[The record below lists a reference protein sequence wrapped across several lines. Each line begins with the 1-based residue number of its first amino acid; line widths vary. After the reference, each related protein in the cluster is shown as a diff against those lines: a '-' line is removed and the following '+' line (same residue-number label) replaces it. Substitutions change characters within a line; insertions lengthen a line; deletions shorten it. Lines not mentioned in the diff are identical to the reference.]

1 MNPQLTILGLG
12 PGNPKHRTIETVEIL
27 AAAES
32 ILFRTLIHP
41 GLESFAGDPRV
52 SSCDDLY
59 EFGETFDEVY
69 SSIVERVLSKAQLS
83 PIVYAV
89 PGHPL
94 VGERTV
100 AAILDQ
106 ARELKI
112 NSRVVSGI
120 SAIDVVATTLA
131 VDPMA
136 SEAQIIDATEL
147 QRFVESGPFNG
158 ALPDIS
164 PLHPVLLCQVYSS
177 AIASAAKL
185 ALCRIFPDEHF
196 VRIVTAAGIDTEVSV
211 VECQLFELDRAAVNH
226 LTSVWIDPMAKLES
240 TRWPLTLQ
248 HIVAR
253 LRAPDGCPWDRE
265 QTYETLRSTAIEEA
279 YEVAEA
285 IDSGDLDNLAEELGD
300 LLLHVAMQAQIAE
313 EAGDFSIGDVYDHV
327 NRKLVRRHPHVFG
340 SVIAE
345 TPDKVIET
353 WESVKAS
360 ERVAR
365 GQSPVAT
372 ADPYDRL
379 PKAMPVLHRVTKIA
393 RKRQT
398 EPIAA
403 DGDKLGDALLAL
415 VENVVRAGLDPEIEL
430 ERAYRR
436 NAARSAQE

>member
-1 MNPQLTILGLG
+1 MTPQLTILGLG
-12 PGNPKHRTIETVEIL
+12 PGNPKHRTVEAVEIL
-27 AAAES
+27 AEAES

-41 GLESFAGDPRV
+41 GLEAFAGDPRV
-52 SSCDDLY
+52 TTCDDLY
-59 EFGETFDEVY
+59 ESGETFDEVY
-69 SSIVERVLSKAQLS
+69 ASIVDRVLGRARVAPL
-83 PIVYAV
+83 VFAV

-100 AAILDQ
+100 AIILKSAKDSG
-106 ARELKI
+106 I
-112 NSRVVSGI
+112 PTRVVSGV
-120 SAIDVVATTLA
+120 SAIDVIATTLS

-136 SEAQIIDATEL
+136 SEVQIIDATEL
-147 QRFVESGPFNG
+147 QRFVEGEPFNG
-158 ALPDIS
+158 ALPEIS

-185 ALCRIFPDEHF
+185 ALNRVFPDEHP
-196 VRIVTAAGIDTEVSV
+196 VQIVTAAGFHAGESV
-211 VECQLFELDRAAVNH
+211 EACQLFELDRVAVNH
-226 LTSVWIDPMAKLES
+226 LTSVWIEPMSRMEP

-253 LRAPDGCPWDRE
+253 LRAPDGCPWDRK
-265 QTYETLRSTAIEEA
+265 QTYESLRSTAIEEA

-340 SVIAE
+340 SVSAE
-345 TPDKVIET
+345 TPEKVIET
-353 WESVKAS
+353 WDAVKAS
-360 ERVAR
+360 ERLAR
-365 GQSPVAT
+365 GETNSSSK
-372 ADPYDRL
+372 DPYDKL
-379 PKAMPVLHRVTKIA
+379 PKAMPVLHRVSKVV
-393 RKRQT
+393 RKRSDS
-398 EPIAA
+398 PISA

-415 VENVVRAGLDPEIEL
+415 VENVVRAGLDPEVEL

-436 NAARSAQE
+436 NSAENAAG

>member
-164 PLHPVLLCQVYSS
+164 PLRPVLICQVYSS

-226 LTSVWIDPMAKLES
+226 LTSVWIEPMATLES

-345 TPDKVIET
+345 TPDKVVET

-365 GQSPVAT
+365 GKSPIAT